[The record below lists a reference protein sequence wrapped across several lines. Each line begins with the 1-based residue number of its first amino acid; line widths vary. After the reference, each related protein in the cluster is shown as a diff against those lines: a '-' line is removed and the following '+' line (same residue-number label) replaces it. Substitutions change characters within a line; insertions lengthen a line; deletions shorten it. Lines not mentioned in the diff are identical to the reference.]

1 MVYGDIKMTLV
12 RFWRNEFGQHGSKL
26 TFVLFVEQLQPATA
40 AAAAAAEAAASGWQ
54 IPWEIPNQKLEA
66 L

>member
-1 MVYGDIKMTLV
+1 MYGDIKMTLV

-40 AAAAAAEAAASGWQ
+40 AAAAAAEAAASG
-54 IPWEIPNQKLEA
+54 
-66 L
+66 